1 MARRGS
7 VYLYVPN
14 LIGYARIVLAVVA
27 FANYWAYVRF
37 TGFYLVGFLLDAADG
52 YAARRLNQHSD
63 FGAALDMLTDRL
75 CTGALLTLLSHL
87 YPSAAAVFLG
97 LIILDGYSHWLQMA
111 ASLCAGASSH
121 KTSSPSRIL
130 TFYYWRPV
138 LTIACLLNELFFLTL
153 YLLHFLSSTHPA
165 RAPVAALATVAAPV
179 AVAKQVVSAWQ
190 VVAAHRLMG
199 ASGGRSD

>member
-1 MARRGS
+1 M
-7 VYLYVPN
+7 
-14 LIGYARIVLAVVA
+14 
-27 FANYWAYVRF
+27 
-37 TGFYLVGFLLDAADG
+37 
-52 YAARRLNQHSD
+52 
-63 FGAALDMLTDRL
+63 
-75 CTGALLTLLSHL
+75 
-87 YPSAAAVFLG
+87 
-97 LIILDGYSHWLQMA
+97 
-111 ASLCAGASSH
+111 
-121 KTSSPSRIL
+121 
-130 TFYYWRPV
+130 

>member
-1 MARRGS
+1 MSAAVVLGRGREVGGGGWRGGGLPGSGVLYVRLSATTALAGGPGLARLRRGS
-7 VYLYVPN
+7 S
-14 LIGYARIVLAVVA
+14 AHTVA
-27 FANYWAYVRF
+27 
-37 TGFYLVGFLLDAADG
+37 
-52 YAARRLNQHSD
+52 
-63 FGAALDMLTDRL
+63 
-75 CTGALLTLLSHL
+75 SHG
-87 YPSAAAVFLG
+87 PSSRGPAPGPSPPPCLPHPVFPPPH
-97 LIILDGYSHWLQMA
+97 YR
-111 ASLCAGASSH
+111 SLCAGASSH